1 MSKTCYRFF
10 GGLLKAQENWL
21 NRMSEKGFRLI
32 RAGKLL
38 YEFEHCKPNQVKY
51 CVEYIGQKS
60 KDSAEDYHDFLEDMG
75 YRVFYKNLNLNVS
88 IGKLRWRPWA
98 EKGGRIS
105 TNATTFNRELLIVEK
120 ENDGKPFDLHTSCED
135 KAGYYGNLRNQ
146 WLFLLLALAIFAV
159 AGRSVVLG
167 VIASALLLPVLVYQA
182 QAAKA
187 KRESRIKE

>member
-1 MSKTCYRFF
+1 MSKTCCRFF

-21 NRMSEKGFRLI
+21 NRMSEKGYRLI
-32 RAGKLL
+32 RTGKLL
-38 YEFEHCKPNQVKY
+38 YEFERCKPNQVKY

-120 ENDGKPFDLHTSCED
+120 ENDGKPVDLHTSCED
-135 KAGYYGNLRNQ
+135 KVSYYGNLRNQ

-159 AGRSVVLG
+159 AGRSAILG
-167 VIASALLLPVLVYQA
+167 VIASALLMPVLVYQA
-182 QAAKA
+182 QTAKA